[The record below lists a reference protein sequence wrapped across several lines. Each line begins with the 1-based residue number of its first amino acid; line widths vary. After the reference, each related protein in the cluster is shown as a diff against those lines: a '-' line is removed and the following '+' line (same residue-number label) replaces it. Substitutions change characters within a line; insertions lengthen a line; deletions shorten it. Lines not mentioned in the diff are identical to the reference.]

1 MTASNYI
8 ESVKFLP
15 ISTANAKIEEICG
28 VKLFF
33 ESQDAALSFN
43 LQDIES
49 AKDKEEF
56 GDWQTSMK
64 LAIEVCSLLKAQ
76 GENPKVIIEPTC
88 GKGHFILAAL
98 QVFDNIEDIFGI
110 EIYEP
115 YLEELKLNL
124 LQYYIGNPQKR
135 KTRIHLYH
143 NSIFDFDFSL
153 IKQRLANR
161 ESLVLGNPPWVTN
174 SKLGSLG
181 SCNVP
186 QKNNFKK
193 FDGID
198 AITGKSNFDI
208 AEYICR
214 QMICFLVGENA
225 RVALLIKNSVIRNI
239 VYGQQ
244 NEPLMID
251 NLFQYNFDAKKEFGV
266 SVAAS
271 LLYLAIGNKIAKCC
285 QVRDFYT
292 NSNISKYGWV
302 NNSFVANTDEYQ
314 KCKYIDG
321 VSQLTWWSGIK
332 HDCAKVLELTFDG
345 KHYLNGLNE
354 IVDIEEDMIFPF
366 IKSSD
371 IKNDEITSVRKYVIV
386 TQKSTSD
393 NTNCLKSKCPKT
405 YEYLL
410 SHSEYFDKR
419 GSRIYQG
426 RPRFCIFG
434 IGKYSFKPYKVVV
447 SGLYKQ
453 PNFAIVSPIDNKV
466 AMLDDTCYMLGF
478 ERKTDA
484 LITQH
489 LLKSAPVQSF
499 IKSLLFV
506 DAKRV
511 INKDLLMRIDLIK
524 ALKHFSDESLSES
537 ELQNYCSKLKDN
549 MFPKQLSLF

>member
-76 GENPKVIIEPTC
+76 GENRKVIIEPTC
-88 GKGHFILAAL
+88 GKGDFILAAL

-124 LQYYIGNPQKR
+124 LQYYIDNPQKR

-302 NNSFVANTDEYQ
+302 YNSFVANTDEYQ

-524 ALKHFSDESLSES
+524 VLNHFSDKSLSES
-537 ELQNYCSKLKDN
+537 ELQSYCSKLKDN